1 MVEGRFILLQPN
13 GIGNR
18 LSLSSSSTDS
28 GLNSIVAMKTSA
40 SISNRFILAAYS
52 SLALFFLAS
61 PALAGS
67 GATSTIDFGLNAALT
82 EILNFIQGPIMFTII
97 SLAIIVAIVGMVV
110 KSQRGESF
118 GKLAIPVVGGL
129 ALLNIGSI
137 LDPLGITA
145 GALM

>member
-1 MVEGRFILLQPN
+1 
-13 GIGNR
+13 
-18 LSLSSSSTDS
+18 
-28 GLNSIVAMKTSA
+28 
-40 SISNRFILAAYS
+40 
-52 SLALFFLAS
+52 
-61 PALAGS
+61 
-67 GATSTIDFGLNAALT
+67 
-82 EILNFIQGPIMFTII
+82 MFTII

>member
-1 MVEGRFILLQPN
+1 
-13 GIGNR
+13 
-18 LSLSSSSTDS
+18 
-28 GLNSIVAMKTSA
+28 MKTSA
-40 SISNRFILAAYS
+40 SISRRFTRAAYS
-52 SLALFFLAS
+52 SLALLFLAS
-61 PALAGS
+61 PALAGA
-67 GATSTIDFGLNAALT
+67 GTTSTINFGLNDALN

-110 KSQRGESF
+110 RSQRGESF